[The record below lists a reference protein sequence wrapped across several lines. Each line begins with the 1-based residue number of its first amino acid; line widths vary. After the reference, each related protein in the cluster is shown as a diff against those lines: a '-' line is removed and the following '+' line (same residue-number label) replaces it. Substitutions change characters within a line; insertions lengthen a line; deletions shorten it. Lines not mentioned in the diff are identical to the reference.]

1 MNSKKELV
9 VKSNQVIEASY
20 RLSVVEQR
28 VILSAIAK
36 IPKMCEISDNEIY
49 TVSVHD
55 LQALGVHEK
64 TAYRDL
70 KEAVNRLY
78 ERSVSVEYEDKLRKM
93 RWVQTVEFTDTQ
105 GVVALRFS
113 KDILPF
119 ISNVRAN
126 FTQYLLS
133 EIAHMQGAYSI
144 RLYEL
149 LAQYKSKGER
159 TLSIDELRVMLD
171 IGSRYKQFGD
181 FSRWVIEPAIKEIN
195 DLTGLKVVAKPKKTG
210 RKYTQFEFSI
220 KSKTK
225 KKNTSERDEN
235 TIDAFTGQTDNEA
248 KTSPSWQTKG
258 LSDAQISKL
267 AIYIKEFVDA
277 NTSKI
282 SPNDRRDYTPIFEDW
297 KPQLKDPKIV
307 NTFNKVQEL
316 LDRQRVN

>member
-9 VKSNQVIEASY
+9 VKSNQVIEGSY

-126 FTQYLLS
+126 FTQ
-133 EIAHMQGAYSI
+133 
-144 RLYEL
+144 
-149 LAQYKSKGER
+149 
-159 TLSIDELRVMLD
+159 
-171 IGSRYKQFGD
+171 
-181 FSRWVIEPAIKEIN
+181 
-195 DLTGLKVVAKPKKTG
+195 
-210 RKYTQFEFSI
+210 
-220 KSKTK
+220 
-225 KKNTSERDEN
+225 
-235 TIDAFTGQTDNEA
+235 
-248 KTSPSWQTKG
+248 
-258 LSDAQISKL
+258 
-267 AIYIKEFVDA
+267 
-277 NTSKI
+277 
-282 SPNDRRDYTPIFEDW
+282 
-297 KPQLKDPKIV
+297 
-307 NTFNKVQEL
+307 
-316 LDRQRVN
+316 